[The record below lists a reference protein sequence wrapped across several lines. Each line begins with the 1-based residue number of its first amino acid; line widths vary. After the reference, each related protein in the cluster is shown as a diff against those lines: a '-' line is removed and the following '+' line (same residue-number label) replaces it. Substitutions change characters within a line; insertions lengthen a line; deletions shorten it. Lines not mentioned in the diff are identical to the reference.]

1 MNVNRSQLLL
11 VALVSLT
18 LAGGLLA
25 LLLDPALLNIT
36 LVK

>member
-1 MNVNRSQLLL
+1 MNLNRSRILL

-18 LAGGLLA
+18 FAGLLA